1 MKDKMLNKSNDIK
14 QNDFPRRFRQLRR
27 QKNLSQAELGKIVG
41 IHYTHIGRYERGLS
55 KPNSETVK
63 RLAEALGV
71 TTDYLI
77 EGETDEVA
85 KARLEDRE
93 LLNQFRE
100 IEKLPENDKSVVKIF
115 LDAFIS
121 RKKIQELIKA

>member
-1 MKDKMLNKSNDIK
+1 MLKKSNDIK

>member
-1 MKDKMLNKSNDIK
+1 MKDNMLNKSNDIK

-27 QKNLSQAELGKIVG
+27 QKNLSQAELGKMVG

-63 RLAEALGV
+63 RLSEALGV
-71 TTDYLI
+71 TNDYLI

-100 IEKLPENDKSVVKIF
+100 IEKLPEKDKSVVKIF

-121 RKKIQELIKA
+121 RKKIQALVID

>member
-1 MKDKMLNKSNDIK
+1 MIDKEEKNIK
-14 QNDFPRRFRQLRR
+14 QSDFPQRFRMLRR

-55 KPNSETVK
+55 KPNAETAI

-77 EGETDEVA
+77 DGETDIVA
-85 KARLEDRE
+85 KAKLEDRD

-100 IEKLPENDKSVVKIF
+100 IEKLTEKDKSVVKIF
-115 LDAFIS
+115 LDAFIA
-121 RKKIQELIKA
+121 KKKVQAIVME

>member
-1 MKDKMLNKSNDIK
+1 MLSKEDNNIK
-14 QNDFPRRFRQLRR
+14 QNDFSHRFRLLRKQR
-27 QKNLSQAELGKIVG
+27 NLSQAQLGKIVG

-55 KPNSETVK
+55 KPNSETAK

-77 EGETDEVA
+77 DGETDVVA
-85 KARLEDRE
+85 KAKLEDRD

-100 IEKLPENDKSVVKIF
+100 IEKLTEKDKTVVKIF
-115 LDAFIS
+115 LDAFIA
-121 RKKIQELIKA
+121 KKKVQAIVRE